1 MLKNNL
7 KVEVERVLGLIVCI
21 NLFYIYIFY
30 FMDENKEFNLENY
43 IDWFVYTNWKL
54 LDYSIQIEDIEIEI
68 EDEEENTEEELFYK
82 DIVYNE
88 Y

>member
-30 FMDENKEFNLENY
+30 FWTKIKNLIENY
-43 IDWFVYTNWKL
+43 IDWFVYTN
-54 LDYSIQIEDIEIEI
+54 
-68 EDEEENTEEELFYK
+68 
-82 DIVYNE
+82 
-88 Y
+88 